1 MNHLSETSKC
11 GYVAIIGRPNVGKST
26 LLNYILKQ
34 KISIT
39 SHKPQTTRHQ
49 ILGIQT
55 NGDVQTVY
63 VDTPGLHRKAP
74 QAINRYMNR
83 AAINTLEMV
92 DVVGFVVEA
101 LRWTDEDEWILKKI
115 KSSQLPVILIVNKVD
130 QVKVKAE
137 LLPYLQKLSEKMS
150 FVSVVPVSAQKGDNL
165 TALENV
171 IAEHLPHNPH
181 LFSEDQITDRSD
193 RFLASELIREKI
205 MRLVHQEVP
214 YGVAVEIEE
223 FKVKNKILHIT
234 ALIWLERPGQKA
246 IVIGEGGQQLKQIGK
261 QARIAMEKLFE
272 QKIFLQLWV
281 KVKSGWSDNERVLKS
296 FGYES

>member
-115 KSSQLPVILIVNKVD
+115 KNSQLPVILIVNKVD

-137 LLPYLQKLSEKMS
+137 LLPYLQTLSEKMS

-171 IAEHLPHNPH
+171 IAENLPHNPH

-281 KVKSGWSDNERVLKS
+281 KVKSGWSDNERILKS